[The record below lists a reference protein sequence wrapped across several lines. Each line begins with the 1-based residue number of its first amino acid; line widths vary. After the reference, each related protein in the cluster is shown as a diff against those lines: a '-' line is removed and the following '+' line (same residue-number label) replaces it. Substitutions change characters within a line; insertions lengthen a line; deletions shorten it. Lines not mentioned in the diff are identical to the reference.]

1 MDTGGARGRG
11 PIARLAIVGA
21 IALAVVV
28 GCGGLAAI
36 SAPTHSS
43 DTHHAVVAARDSKV
57 SLAAGAATRTRG
69 LTWFASLLGAIGC
82 AAFGAQLLRTRRG
95 RDVRRDLRRL
105 ALRLR
110 APPRF
115 LVAH

>member
-11 PIARLAIVGA
+11 PIARLAMAGA

-28 GCGGLAAI
+28 GCAGLATI
-36 SAPTHSS
+36 PAPTHAS
-43 DTHHAVVAARDSKV
+43 DTHHAVVAARDSKA
-57 SLAAGAATRTRG
+57 SLAAAATTRTRG